1 MSANIPRSG
10 DVATDETGTLIS
22 DECLQSARRKLGSV
36 YDVMLNK
43 LNGQVAYAIMSFGGF
58 LGMGESYHPLPWRA
72 LTYDPGAGGYVVDI
86 DRNRLE
92 SAPYYKPGDE
102 PNWSRALIDTTAA
115 RPKVRW
121 KQTPPL
127 HRAGFVFK
135 GRILLSQKGDL

>member
-1 MSANIPRSG
+1 MSANIPRSS

-22 DECLQSARRKLGSV
+22 AAKVTGTNVYNRQGEKLGSV

-72 LTYDPGAGGYVVDI
+72 LTYNPGAGGYVVDI

-92 SAPYYKPGDE
+92 SAPYYKAGDE
-102 PNWSRALIDTTAA
+102 PNWSDRAYGQSVD
-115 RPKVRW
+115 RYY
-121 KQTPPL
+121 
-127 HRAGFVFK
+127 GY
-135 GRILLSQKGDL
+135 